1 MDAPV
6 AHPTSPSSGWYPDPR
21 WTEVVRYWDGRDWTP
36 WVAQR
41 PKPPPPP
48 HATIPLAAG
57 IGALVTITLSLVL
70 SRYVLEWLAT
80 YDWPIAVYVVIA
92 GILGYAPVMMFCW
105 WASHRWGRHSM
116 RADSGLFARWSDL
129 GWGPVTW
136 LCVLVAQVT
145 LGMIVMVTKIPFS
158 SNTEDI
164 DSVGGTRGYVITT
177 LVLAVV
183 AAPIVEE
190 IVFRGIVLKSF
201 LGRMHWVPA
210 VLLQGVLFGSAHF
223 DPVRGAGNI
232 GLVIVLSG
240 AGIVLGGA
248 AYFFR
253 RITPTIIAHAIINAL
268 AMTIALTGWG
278 Q

>member
-6 AHPTSPSSGWYPDPR
+6 GAPVPPGWYPDPT
-21 WTEVVRYWDGRDWTP
+21 WTQVLRYWDGRSWTP

-41 PKPPPPP
+41 PSPPAPP
-48 HATIPLAAG
+48 HPTIPLAAG
-57 IGALVTITLSLVL
+57 VGALATITLSLVA
-70 SRYVLEWLAT
+70 SRYVLEWLAGFG
-80 YDWPIAVYVVIA
+80 WPIAVYVAIA
-92 GILGYAPVMMFCW
+92 GLLGYGPVMLFCW
-105 WASHRWGRHSM
+105 WASHRWGRRSL
-116 RADSGLFARWSDL
+116 RADSGLYARWSDL

-136 LCVLVAQVT
+136 LCVLTAQIT
-145 LGMIVMVTKIPFS
+145 LGTIILVTGIPFS

-164 DSVGGTRGYVITT
+164 DTVGGTRGYVLTT

-183 AAPIVEE
+183 AAPVVEE
-190 IVFRGIVLKSF
+190 IVFRGFVLKSF
-201 LGRMHWVPA
+201 LGRMPWVVA
-210 VLLQGVLFGSAHF
+210 VLVQGLLFGAAHF

-232 GLVIVLSG
+232 GLVVVLSG

-248 AYFFR
+248 AYLFR